1 MKRTFKI
8 LIPVIC
14 VISLIGIGIALL
26 MSSPAPENNVLLF
39 DDYYI
44 YRSNAHSFEIYQ
56 KEFMNIEKDIYTQHT
71 VFNGWIYKYS
81 FDEQNRT
88 IAVHEFRGVDLEK
101 DTPNDDS
108 EVLYNRYFMNKKYA
122 ITEDTFKLYN
132 ENTGESLVFNSEAEL
147 EDYCTSKAIQLSD
160 WYYTASNG
168 FEKEKQTPVAENCY
182 IKEWLYGYSTV
193 TLNGE
198 DIAFGFVDDVE
209 IQGDIVTFRLRQT
222 KNEYSPE
229 SIGTNKSLSP
239 LSDEAV
245 GEYRTDFLTYDDIYY
260 DKTISINL
268 TTGDVQEL

>member
-14 VISLIGIGIALL
+14 VISLIGVGIALL

-56 KEFMNIEKDIYTQHT
+56 KEFTNIEKDIYTQRT
-71 VFNGWIYKYS
+71 VCNGWIYKYS
-81 FDEQNRT
+81 FDEQNKI
-88 IAVHEFRGVDLEK
+88 IAVHQIRGVDLEF
-101 DTPNDDS
+101 DTPNDA
-108 EVLYNRYFMNKKYA
+108 EVLYTRYFMNKEYA
-122 ITEDTFKLYN
+122 ITEDEFRLYD
-132 ENTGESLVFNSEAEL
+132 ERTDKSLAFNSEAEL
-147 EDYCTSKAIQLSD
+147 ENYCTSKAIQLSD

-168 FEKEKQTPVAENCY
+168 FEKEKQTAVAENCY
-182 IKEWLYGYSTV
+182 IREWLYGYSTV

-209 IQGDIVTFRLRQT
+209 KQGDTVTFRLKQT

-229 SIGTNKSLSP
+229 NIETNKNLSLLSP
-239 LSDEAV
+239 NPI
-245 GEYRTDFLTYDDIYY
+245 GKHKTDFLTYDKIYY
-260 DKTISINL
+260 NKTISINL
-268 TTGDVQEL
+268 TTSEIKEL